1 MLRTELLV
9 KDSEFAESNQDNR
22 SGTADSK
29 HNIVPETL
37 STVYR
42 LSLLPHSLTA
52 TKTTLFHRFF
62 SPM

>member
-9 KDSEFAESNQDNR
+9 KDSEFAESNQVNR

-42 LSLLPHSLTA
+42 LSVQYSMYRLQDRAGLIHP
-52 TKTTLFHRFF
+52 
-62 SPM
+62 